1 MLNPFNLC
9 AMETTATK
17 DFLQGLET
25 LWQESR
31 NRELLFVGLMKKDCL
46 GQLRKHCLRGH
57 ISSLLFQKD
66 IGWIY
71 DSFKSNLI
79 DFKLGE
85 HPLNTLNRDITESL
99 MADAGDFETVMI
111 LLKSTEFHTIQSY
124 RKVLQLV
131 DHEGEVH
138 EILLNHLDLFTQLRD
153 DLVDLQTSCSG
164 VTPRYNYQSG
174 QMI

>member
-1 MLNPFNLC
+1 M
-9 AMETTATK
+9 
-17 DFLQGLET
+17 
-25 LWQESR
+25 LWQESK
-31 NRELLFVGLMKKDCL
+31 NRELLFVGLMKNDFL
-46 GQLRKHCLRGH
+46 GQLRKHCHRGH

-79 DFKLGE
+79 DLRLGD
-85 HPLNTLNRDITESL
+85 HPLNTINKNITENL
-99 MADAGDFETVMI
+99 LEDAGDFETVI
-111 LLKSTEFHTIQSY
+111 NLLKSTEFHTIQSY

-153 DLVDLQTSCSG
+153 GLVDLQTSCSM
-164 VTPRYNYQSG
+164 VTSRYSYHSG